1 MVLTSTEVLL
11 HKILSAIRLRAVA
24 QNQQC
29 ELHDR
34 LKLEAVEAILAAKK
48 VRWSKDISLYED
60 SEMCT
65 DQRLKIDAFI
75 SHLLAGHDGKPC
87 PRGERPIV
95 GSRANAHMALPAMKV
110 STTQH
115 TSNKN

>member
-1 MVLTSTEVLL
+1 MVLASTEVLL
-11 HKILSAIRLRAVA
+11 HKILTAIRLRAVA
-24 QNQQC
+24 QNPQC

-65 DQRLKIDAFI
+65 DQRRKIDAFI

-95 GSRANAHMALPAMKV
+95 ASRAAAERKFHTIKLP
-110 STTQH
+110 TTLH
-115 TSNKN
+115 PSDRN